1 MEKLEIVKIVENQKN
16 FFKTG
21 QTLNVAF
28 RKLYLKKLYQWIKE
42 ETEGISKALQ
52 RDLGKS
58 PTESYMCE
66 IGLVLNEIRYLL
78 KHLSHFAKPKKVKTP
93 LSQFAAKSFEL
104 PCPYG
109 VVLVMSPWNYPFLLA
124 LDPLVE
130 AIAAGNT
137 VVLKLSEYSISTN
150 SIILKLVE
158 AVFPKEY
165 VSVVLGGYQENT
177 ALLEIKFDY
186 IFFTGSKVVG
196 HIVYEKASQFG
207 TPVTLELGGKCPCI
221 VDKTCDIKLA
231 AKRIVWG
238 KFLNLGQTCVAP
250 DYIYCDASVHQ
261 ELLEELKKQILKQFT
276 ETPLTNPSY
285 GKIISKKQFTRLLS
299 LLNQDKILFGGKYDE
314 ASLKIEPTILD
325 GITQED
331 PIMQEE
337 IFGPLLP
344 ILSYD
349 SIEEVFD
356 YISKQDTPLALYIF
370 SKDKRQ
376 IRKVLTTL
384 EFGGGCVNDVVIHLA
399 TPYLGFGGF
408 KESGIGSYHGKK
420 GFTTFSHYKSIVDKK
435 LWIDLPMRYQPYG
448 KKKDRLIQRFIK

>member
-1 MEKLEIVKIVENQKN
+1 
-16 FFKTG
+16 
-21 QTLNVAF
+21 
-28 RKLYLKKLYQWIKE
+28 
-42 ETEGISKALQ
+42 
-52 RDLGKS
+52 
-58 PTESYMCE
+58 
-66 IGLVLNEIRYLL
+66 
-78 KHLSHFAKPKKVKTP
+78 
-93 LSQFAAKSFEL
+93 
-104 PCPYG
+104 
-109 VVLVMSPWNYPFLLA
+109 MSPWNYPFLLA

-349 SIEEVFD
+349 SIEEVFN

-420 GFTTFSHYKSIVDKK
+420 GFTTFSHFKSIVDKK

>member
-231 AKRIVWG
+231 AKRIV
-238 KFLNLGQTCVAP
+238 
-250 DYIYCDASVHQ
+250 
-261 ELLEELKKQILKQFT
+261 
-276 ETPLTNPSY
+276 
-285 GKIISKKQFTRLLS
+285 
-299 LLNQDKILFGGKYDE
+299 
-314 ASLKIEPTILD
+314 
-325 GITQED
+325 
-331 PIMQEE
+331 
-337 IFGPLLP
+337 
-344 ILSYD
+344 
-349 SIEEVFD
+349 
-356 YISKQDTPLALYIF
+356 
-370 SKDKRQ
+370 
-376 IRKVLTTL
+376 
-384 EFGGGCVNDVVIHLA
+384 
-399 TPYLGFGGF
+399 
-408 KESGIGSYHGKK
+408 
-420 GFTTFSHYKSIVDKK
+420 
-435 LWIDLPMRYQPYG
+435 
-448 KKKDRLIQRFIK
+448 